1 MAKKLTTSLVQ
12 KLAQINN
19 DDYSSE
25 ETETIIEQVTEL
37 VKVTTS
43 QNTTVKAA
51 ISIIHEYEKSKELV
65 ELASKKFKSTFKNFL
80 NVFNNISK

>member
-1 MAKKLTTSLVQ
+1 MAKKLTTSLMQ
-12 KLAQINN
+12 KLVQTNN
-19 DDYSSE
+19 DEYSSE

-51 ISIIHEYEKSKELV
+51 MSMIHEYEKSKELV
-65 ELASKKFKSTFKNFL
+65 ELASKKFKSTLF
-80 NVFNNISK
+80 